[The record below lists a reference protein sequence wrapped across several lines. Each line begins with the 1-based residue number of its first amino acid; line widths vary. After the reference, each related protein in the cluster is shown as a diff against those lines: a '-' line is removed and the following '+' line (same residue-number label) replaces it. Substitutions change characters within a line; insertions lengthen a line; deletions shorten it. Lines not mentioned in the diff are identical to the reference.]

1 MIHYLILAGVFV
13 FADFPI
19 FLQFLGIA
27 FINVFIKLCVC
38 PFVINKVPIL
48 EDILLRPNLSSYG
61 MPSGHCQIY
70 FALVAYLRL
79 DTPMFI
85 LAVLYGCLIG
95 HERVV
100 ENEHSV
106 FQIVVGSLI
115 GYSLGLC
122 VVRCI

>member
-13 FADFPI
+13 FTDFAV

-38 PFVINKVPIL
+38 PYVSNRMPFL
-48 EDILLRPNLSSYG
+48 EGILLRPDFSSYG

-79 DTPMFI
+79 DISMFI
-85 LAVLYGCLIG
+85 LAVVYGCLIG

-100 ENEHSV
+100 ENEHTV
-106 FQIVVGSLI
+106 FQIVVGSIL

-122 VVRCI
+122 VV

>member
-79 DTPMFI
+79 DIPMFI

-122 VVRCI
+122 VV

>member
-38 PFVINKVPIL
+38 PYVSSKVPIL

-85 LAVLYGCLIG
+85 LAVVYGCLIG

-100 ENEHSV
+100 ENEHTV

-122 VVRCI
+122 VV

>member
-122 VVRCI
+122 VV

>member
-1 MIHYLILAGVFV
+1 MIHYLILVGVFV

-38 PFVINKVPIL
+38 PYVSNWMPFL

-85 LAVLYGCLIG
+85 LAVVYGCLIG

-106 FQIVVGSLI
+106 FQIVAGALI

-122 VVRCI
+122 VV

>member
-38 PFVINKVPIL
+38 PYVSDRVPLL
-48 EDILLRPNLSSYG
+48 EGLLLRPNLSSYG

-79 DTPMFI
+79 DIPMFI
-85 LAVLYGCLIG
+85 LAVVYGCLIG
-95 HERVV
+95 HERFV
-100 ENEHSV
+100 EKEHSV

-122 VVRCI
+122 VG

>member
-1 MIHYLILAGVFV
+1 MIHYLILVGVFV

-38 PFVINKVPIL
+38 PYVSNWMPIL

-85 LAVLYGCLIG
+85 LAVVYGCLIG

-106 FQIVVGSLI
+106 FQIVAGSLI

-122 VVRCI
+122 VV

>member
-1 MIHYLILAGVFV
+1 MIHYLILAGVLV
-13 FADFPI
+13 FDDVQI

-38 PFVINKVPIL
+38 PYVSNRMPIL
-48 EDILLRPNLSSYG
+48 EGMLLRPNYSSYG

-79 DTPMFI
+79 DLPMFI
-85 LAVLYGCLIG
+85 IAVVYGCLIG

-100 ENEHSV
+100 EQQHSV
-106 FQIVVGSLI
+106 FQVVVGSLL

-122 VVRCI
+122 VV

>member
-1 MIHYLILAGVFV
+1 MIHYLILVGVFV

-38 PFVINKVPIL
+38 PYVSNWMPIL

-85 LAVLYGCLIG
+85 LAVVYGCLIG

-106 FQIVVGSLI
+106 FQIVAGSLI
-115 GYSLGLC
+115 GFSLGLC
-122 VVRCI
+122 VV